1 MLSDRSHHP
10 PAAVTSPA
18 PPAGTAVA
26 GRRWLRLGLLLGLLL
41 LALASIFYD
50 ALTTGAGTAYLLQ
63 RGQTFVTIFLGIFIE
78 AVPFLLAGSIVSGLI
93 AVFVDQ
99 VWLDRYMPRQALVG
113 SLAGGLM
120 GIVFPVCECGVV
132 PVVRRLFGKGL
143 PISTGIAFLLAAP
156 AINPVAIFST
166 YMAFGFGPIL
176 WGRILFTYVIA
187 VTVGY
192 LFSRA
197 EPEEVLLPD
206 VNQSHHDACC
216 AVQTTGPTADHT
228 AGPSAPKPP
237 LEARMNQAMRLAG
250 DDFFDMARYLIV
262 GSMLAAVTQTIVPQT
277 LLLNVGQGPLISVVI
292 MVALAFVLSICST
305 VDAFLARAF
314 ASTFT
319 TGSIVSFLVF
329 GPMVDIKSTI
339 MFLGVFRRRTVGY
352 LILLPLA
359 LSILAGVWWNMNV
372 GF

>member
-1 MLSDRSHHP
+1 MLSDGSHSP
-10 PAAVTSPA
+10 PAAVTPSVPA
-18 PPAGTAVA
+18 AGTRDT
-26 GRRWLRLGLLLGLLL
+26 GGGRWLRWGLLGGLLL
-41 LALASIFYD
+41 LALTSIFYD
-50 ALTTGAGTAYLLQ
+50 ALTTGAGTAYLMQ

-93 AVFVDQ
+93 AVFVEQ
-99 VWLDRYMPRQALVG
+99 AWIDRYMPRQALVG

-176 WGRILFTYVIA
+176 WGRILFSYVIA
-187 VTVGY
+187 VSVGY
-192 LFSRA
+192 MFSRA
-197 EPEEVLLPD
+197 EPEEVLLPE
-206 VNQSHHDACC
+206 VSQRHHDACC
-216 AVQTTGPTADHT
+216 AVH
-228 AGPSAPKPP
+228 AGQDALPPAVKPP
-237 LEARMNQAMRLAG
+237 LDARMNQAMRLAG

-262 GSMLAAVTQTIVPQT
+262 GSMLAAVTQTLVPQT

-352 LILLPLA
+352 LILLPLV

>member
-1 MLSDRSHHP
+1 MLSDGSHHP
-10 PAAVTSPA
+10 PAAVA
-18 PPAGTAVA
+18 PPTPANPTSGS
-26 GRRWLRLGLLLGLLL
+26 RWLRWGLLLGLLL
-41 LALASIFYD
+41 LALTSIFYD
-50 ALTTGAGTAYLLQ
+50 ALTTGGGTAYLLQ

-78 AVPFLLAGSIVSGLI
+78 AVPFLLAGSIVSGMI

-99 VWLDRYMPRQALVG
+99 AWLDRYIPRQALVG

-156 AINPVAIFST
+156 AINPVAILST

-176 WGRILFTYVIA
+176 WGRIFFSYVIA
-187 VTVGY
+187 VTIGY

-197 EPEEVLLPD
+197 EPAKVLLPD
-206 VNQSHHDACC
+206 VNQRHHDACC
-216 AVQTTGPTADHT
+216 AVHSGD
-228 AGPSAPKPP
+228 APEPQATKPP
-237 LEARMNQAMRLAG
+237 LDARMNQAMRLAG

-262 GSMLAAVTQTIVPQT
+262 GSMLAAVTQTLVPQT

-292 MVALAFVLSICST
+292 MVGLAFVLSICST

-314 ASTFT
+314 SSTFT

>member
-1 MLSDRSHHP
+1 M
-10 PAAVTSPA
+10 
-18 PPAGTAVA
+18 
-26 GRRWLRLGLLLGLLL
+26 RWGLLLGLLL
-41 LALASIFYD
+41 LALGSIFYD
-50 ALTTGAGTAYLLQ
+50 ALTTGAGLAYLLQ

-99 VWLDRYMPRQALVG
+99 AWIDRYMPRRALVG

-176 WGRILFTYVIA
+176 WGRILFSYVIA

-197 EPEEVLLPD
+197 EPAEVLLPE
-206 VNQSHHDACC
+206 VSQSYCDACC
-216 AVQTTGPTADHT
+216 AVHASGHGPQEDV
-228 AGPSAPKPP
+228 PKPR
-237 LEARMNQAMRLAG
+237 LDARMNQAMRLAG
-250 DDFFDMARYLIV
+250 DDFFDMARYLVV
-262 GSMLAAVTQTIVPQT
+262 GSMLAAVTQTLIPQT
-277 LLLNVGQGPLISVVI
+277 LLLNVGQGPLISVLV

-314 ASTFT
+314 ATTFT
-319 TGSIVSFLVF
+319 TGSVVSFLVF

-352 LILLPLA
+352 LVLLPLV

>member
-1 MLSDRSHHP
+1 MLSDGSHHP
-10 PAAVTSPA
+10 PTAVA
-18 PPAGTAVA
+18 PPAEARGTSSS
-26 GRRWLRLGLLLGLLL
+26 RWLRWGLLLGLLL
-41 LALASIFYD
+41 LALTSIFYD
-50 ALTTGAGTAYLLQ
+50 ALTTGGGTAYLLQ

-99 VWLDRYMPRQALVG
+99 AWLDRYMPRQALVG
-113 SLAGGLM
+113 SLVGGVM
-120 GIVFPVCECGVV
+120 GIAFPVCECGVV

-176 WGRILFTYVIA
+176 WGRIFFSYVIA
-187 VTVGY
+187 VTIGY

-197 EPEEVLLPD
+197 EPAEVLLPE
-206 VNQSHHDACC
+206 VNLSHHDACC
-216 AVQTTGPTADHT
+216 AVHVPQPA
-228 AGPSAPKPP
+228 AAKPP
-237 LEARMNQAMRLAG
+237 FDARMNQAMRLAG

-262 GSMLAAVTQTIVPQT
+262 GSMLAAVTQTLVPQT